1 MNGPHLE
8 PIKMRFFFLTLR
20 FNVFKMYELSNLI
33 RIKAALTYLIIQ
45 ESEGTGLRLSLCI
58 SARQSGKTECKTV
71 KKGFLGDH

>member
-1 MNGPHLE
+1 
-8 PIKMRFFFLTLR
+8 
-20 FNVFKMYELSNLI
+20 MYELSNII

>member
-1 MNGPHLE
+1 
-8 PIKMRFFFLTLR
+8 
-20 FNVFKMYELSNLI
+20 MYELSNII

-71 KKGFLGDH
+71 KKGFLGESLSCTLPALSS